1 MLPGRLLDW
10 ACFLAI
16 VLSVHAAY
24 VAPSRLAKELRA
36 VGCCA
41 KVCPRGPAI
50 RSMRP
55 CCGVVPGSADLATLS
70 WPRHMPGMAARHVAT
85 LSGSGPA
92 GERSPARWAPTLIL
106 ERAGPIFLLTRSL
119 RI

>member
-1 MLPGRLLDW
+1 MSPGRLLRS
-10 ACFLAI
+10 ACSLAI

-24 VAPSRLAKELRA
+24 VAPSRVAKELRA
-36 VGCCA
+36 VACCA
-41 KVCPRGPAI
+41 KRCPPGPAI
-50 RSMRP
+50 HSMRP

-70 WPRHMPGMAARHVAT
+70 SPKHMAGMGILRVAIM
-85 LSGSGPA
+85 SGSDPS
-92 GERSPARWAPTLIL
+92 GERSPVRWAPIPIL

>member
-36 VGCCA
+36 VACCA
-41 KVCPRGPAI
+41 KVCPRG
-50 RSMRP
+50 
-55 CCGVVPGSADLATLS
+55 
-70 WPRHMPGMAARHVAT
+70 
-85 LSGSGPA
+85 
-92 GERSPARWAPTLIL
+92 
-106 ERAGPIFLLTRSL
+106 AGPIFLLTRSL